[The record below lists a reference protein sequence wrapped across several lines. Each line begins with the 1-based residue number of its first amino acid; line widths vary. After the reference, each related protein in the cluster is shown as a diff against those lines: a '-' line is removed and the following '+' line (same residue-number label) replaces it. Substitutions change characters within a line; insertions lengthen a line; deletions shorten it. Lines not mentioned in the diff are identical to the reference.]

1 MASLGVF
8 VALLSGVLLASP
20 ARCQV
25 GVSYGMLGDN
35 LPPPA
40 EVVALFQQHN
50 ITRMRIYFP
59 TTEILEALRG
69 SNIELTLDVPRED
82 LRLLASDAATAGD
95 WIDRNV
101 RAHWPNVL
109 FRRLVVGNELI
120 PSVAEAQ
127 FILPAMKNLHN
138 ALSSAG
144 LENHIKVSTAVD
156 TGVLGQSYPPSAG
169 KFTAAAGDLLGPIV
183 EFLSSTGA
191 PLLANVYT
199 YFAYVGN
206 PADVSLD
213 YALFTAGGAV
223 VSDGKNSYQNL
234 FHAVLDSVYAALEK
248 IGAGGLEVV
257 VSESGW
263 PSAGSAAAT
272 VGNART
278 YNQNLIR
285 HTREGTPRKPGRP
298 IETYIF
304 AMFNEN
310 KKAPGT
316 EENFGLFYPNKQ
328 PVYPINFQTQS
339 I

>member
-1 MASLGVF
+1 
-8 VALLSGVLLASP
+8 
-20 ARCQV
+20 
-25 GVSYGMLGDN
+25 MLGDN

-59 TTEILEALRG
+59 TTEIL
-69 SNIELTLDVPRED
+69 ED

-223 VSDGKNSYQNL
+223 VSDGELVPEPVPRCSG
-234 FHAVLDSVYAALEK
+234 FR
-248 IGAGGLEVV
+248 IRGAGEDRRGRLGGRGLGEWVAV
-257 VSESGW
+257 GW
-263 PSAGSAAAT
+263 QRRRYRRQRPDLQPEPHPPHA
-272 VGNART
+272 
-278 YNQNLIR
+278 
-285 HTREGTPRKPGRP
+285 EGTPRKPGRP